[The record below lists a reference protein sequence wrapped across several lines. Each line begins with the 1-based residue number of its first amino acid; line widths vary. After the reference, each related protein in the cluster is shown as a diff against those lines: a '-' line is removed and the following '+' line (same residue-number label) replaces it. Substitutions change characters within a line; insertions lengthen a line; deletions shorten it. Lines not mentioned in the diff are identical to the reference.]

1 MIIRPLP
8 PQMGRSAMRP
18 RTGFTLIELLIVIAI
33 IALLAGMMMP
43 MLGVIRSWTM
53 RSRTG
58 FILKKVDTC
67 LRQMH
72 DEFGIYPYQPTYPS
86 PIDAPTFV
94 NNLNYRIGTDIAQ
107 ADRTKVLA
115 DAQTAANVFSY
126 IVTGWNNEAPLALQ
140 PSQPTP
146 LVFMSTDMQNVGAQI
161 QAAYMA
167 NRMAAEQNRMAVMS
181 GNVNMHGY
189 YVVNAVPSG
198 WTVPTTGQLMVKDQ
212 RAKQVL
218 LSPVSAANPGWAVN
232 YLQGEIDAKYLRGA
246 DILDAWGTPLIY
258 ISQVVS
264 GETPTPPNF
273 PTGIVYAGSF
283 DEHNFGLGPLG
294 FDTNSTVASNLITAG
309 RYQLVY
315 SGRVRLSATDAGDGL
330 ATPADP
336 TYFPNATNLMDSDVR
351 YYAAPGYETQFEL
364 WSAGPDKTFKYMRDD
379 PANIDNISVTPYNKR
394 LNYE

>member
-1 MIIRPLP
+1 MIIRTTHPSERP
-8 PQMGRSAMRP
+8 VMRQRS
-18 RTGFTLIELLIVIAI
+18 GFTLIELLIVVAI
-33 IALLAGMMMP
+33 ITLLAGMMMP

-58 FILKKVDTC
+58 FILKKVDTS

-86 PIDAPTFV
+86 PITTATFV

-115 DAQTAANVFSY
+115 DAQTAANAFSY
-126 IVTGWNNEAPLALQ
+126 VVTGWANEAPLASQ
-140 PSQPTP
+140 PSP
-146 LVFMSTDMQNVGAQI
+146 LVYMSGDMQNVGAQV

-167 NRMAAEQNRMAVMS
+167 NRMAAEQNRMAVMA
-181 GNVNMHGY
+181 GNIAMHGP
-189 YVVNAVPSG
+189 YVVNAVPTG
-198 WTVPTTGQLMVKDQ
+198 WGVPTTGQTMVKDM
-212 RAKQVL
+212 RSSNVL
-218 LSPVSAANPGWAVN
+218 SAPQSSANPGWAVN

-258 ISQVVS
+258 ICQVVP

-294 FDTNSTVASNLITAG
+294 FDTASSVANNLVTAG

-315 SGRVRLSATDAGDGL
+315 SGRIRLSATDAGDGL

-336 TYFPNATNLMDSDVR
+336 TYFPTATLLMHSDVR
-351 YYAAPGYETQFEL
+351 FYAAPGFETQFEL
-364 WSAGPDKTFKYMRDD
+364 WSAGPDMTFKYMRDD
-379 PANIDNISVTPYNKR
+379 DANTDNISVVPYNKR
-394 LNYE
+394 LTYE